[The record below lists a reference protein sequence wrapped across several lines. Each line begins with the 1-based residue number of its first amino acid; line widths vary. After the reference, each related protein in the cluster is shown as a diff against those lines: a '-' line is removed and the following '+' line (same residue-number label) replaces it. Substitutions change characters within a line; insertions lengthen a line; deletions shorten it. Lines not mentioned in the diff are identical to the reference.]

1 MRRLMNT
8 EPLVVRLQTL
18 NGKHAELSLKG
29 ELDVST
35 CDALREQLIDVI
47 DQGVT
52 DLVIDLAD
60 LSFLDSSGLRGLVEA
75 VQRGA
80 QLTLLH
86 LQPAVKLVFDI
97 VEIPGITIRG

>member
-1 MRRLMNT
+1 M
-8 EPLVVRLQTL
+8 ESPLVVRLQTL

-35 CDALREQLIDVI
+35 CDALREELVDVI
-47 DQGVT
+47 EKGAT
-52 DLVIDLAD
+52 DLVIDLTD
-60 LSFLDSSGLRGLVEA
+60 LSFLDSSGLRGLIEA

-80 QLTLLH
+80 QLTLTH

>member
-1 MRRLMNT
+1 MDS
-8 EPLVVRLQTL
+8 PLVVRLQTL

-35 CDALREQLIDVI
+35 CTVLRDHLVDVI
-47 DQGVT
+47 DKGAT

-60 LSFLDSSGLRGLVEA
+60 LSFLDSSGLRGLIEG

-80 QLTLLH
+80 QLTLRH
-86 LQPAVKLVFDI
+86 LQPAVQLVFDI
-97 VEIPGITIRG
+97 VEIPGITIQP

>member
-1 MRRLMNT
+1 MRRFMDSA
-8 EPLVVRLQTL
+8 PLVVRLQTL

-47 DQGVT
+47 DKGAT

-60 LSFLDSSGLRGLVEA
+60 LSFLDSSGLRGLIEG

-80 QLTLLH
+80 QLTLTH

-97 VEIPGITIRG
+97 VEIPGITIK